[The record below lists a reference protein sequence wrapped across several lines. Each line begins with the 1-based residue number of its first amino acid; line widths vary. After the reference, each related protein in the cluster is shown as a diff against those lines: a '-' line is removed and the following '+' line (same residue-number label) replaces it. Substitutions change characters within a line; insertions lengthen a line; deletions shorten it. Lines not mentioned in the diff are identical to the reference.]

1 MAEDHYYSGD
11 GVLAKPQ
18 NTTNSPT
25 DTEFLEGDP
34 TTLTRSRRER
44 ALDKL
49 NKLKLGM
56 GGNKAR
62 RGSTP
67 RTSLV
72 GAPTV
77 LVGGGG
83 GGGERNGTTTRAIK
97 TNGTGVT
104 SPSYGEATSIGTR
117 SMEQLNERLQRLK
130 ADATRS
136 GSRVAADAQSTPFR
150 VKFVNSKGEATMADV
165 YPNEDFKDIVQ
176 QVTEK
181 LRMSRRSDY
190 VLMYRDTDDE
200 EIGVACT
207 DNLREMFSLFEPGS
221 RLQLRIV
228 PFNIINSGALD
239 TIANIWEYSQ
249 TPNIFISSGAA
260 TPAGEEDGDDVA
272 SDASTNNDLDLSKI
286 EIENLKHEN
295 EQKPEMAEKPKPSG
309 SAIEDITDAA
319 VAAAAA
325 SSAAAAAIAASKAD
339 EAAAAAANAATAA
352 DSPPSSTQTQ
362 AASSPK
368 PEASPDN
375 GGKASDAEGLR
386 QAITMMGANLALA
399 IDSLGTKLTRNFD
412 QLSTEQGKILGV
424 LKAASEKPEPA
435 AVVVTEITV
444 EENDEEEKK
453 KQQQQQEAEEA
464 EKKKKQQQ
472 EEAEAE
478 KKKEEEAKRKK
489 EEEEEAEK
497 EKEKKKKEEQDEVE
511 AEIRKAHEEEERL
524 LREEEEKLLQEEMQL
539 LEEEAKLLREREEE
553 KQKQEEAAKKKEE
566 RKKLDEEA
574 KKKMDEERKKIEEDR
589 KRVEEVRKRIE
600 DERKKMEEERMQK
613 LKEEEIENIKITVV
627 EEKPA
632 AAEEAKK
639 KKGEVKFAVENSRD
653 SDEETINVEIFDE
666 TRSDISNHSSTSA
679 GSGRTKMSET
689 IDVKVT
695 ESAGAATHTESI
707 KVHVEEPAHRP
718 AAAPAAA
725 AAPAPSHAPDATK
738 AFAYHLSAANFA
750 FHSNP
755 YSSSFFKHG
764 FAEADMPSHFSHPC
778 MMASP
783 FECVSSCSC
792 TRGNSCPA
800 CTHVNTH

>member
-77 LVGGGG
+77 LVGGG

-272 SDASTNNDLDLSKI
+272 SDASTNNDLDL
-286 EIENLKHEN
+286 
-295 EQKPEMAEKPKPSG
+295 
-309 SAIEDITDAA
+309 
-319 VAAAAA
+319 
-325 SSAAAAAIAASKAD
+325 
-339 EAAAAAANAATAA
+339 
-352 DSPPSSTQTQ
+352 
-362 AASSPK
+362 
-368 PEASPDN
+368 
-375 GGKASDAEGLR
+375 
-386 QAITMMGANLALA
+386 
-399 IDSLGTKLTRNFD
+399 
-412 QLSTEQGKILGV
+412 
-424 LKAASEKPEPA
+424 
-435 AVVVTEITV
+435 
-444 EENDEEEKK
+444 
-453 KQQQQQEAEEA
+453 
-464 EKKKKQQQ
+464 
-472 EEAEAE
+472 
-478 KKKEEEAKRKK
+478 
-489 EEEEEAEK
+489 
-497 EKEKKKKEEQDEVE
+497 
-511 AEIRKAHEEEERL
+511 
-524 LREEEEKLLQEEMQL
+524 
-539 LEEEAKLLREREEE
+539 
-553 KQKQEEAAKKKEE
+553 
-566 RKKLDEEA
+566 
-574 KKKMDEERKKIEEDR
+574 
-589 KRVEEVRKRIE
+589 
-600 DERKKMEEERMQK
+600 
-613 LKEEEIENIKITVV
+613 
-627 EEKPA
+627 
-632 AAEEAKK
+632 
-639 KKGEVKFAVENSRD
+639 
-653 SDEETINVEIFDE
+653 
-666 TRSDISNHSSTSA
+666 
-679 GSGRTKMSET
+679 
-689 IDVKVT
+689 
-695 ESAGAATHTESI
+695 
-707 KVHVEEPAHRP
+707 
-718 AAAPAAA
+718 
-725 AAPAPSHAPDATK
+725 
-738 AFAYHLSAANFA
+738 
-750 FHSNP
+750 
-755 YSSSFFKHG
+755 
-764 FAEADMPSHFSHPC
+764 
-778 MMASP
+778 
-783 FECVSSCSC
+783 
-792 TRGNSCPA
+792 
-800 CTHVNTH
+800 